1 MQVERSCYRGDEPR
15 RPNGRDTEPYSGNPG
30 NSGQHH
36 AVSRPARSVRAAAA
50 RRRTVP
56 ALSARKSGHTVP
68 PSLLRRVPGYVR
80 NRAGWAGRCCAGACC
95 LPRSEDDEGLRG
107 LARAAD
113 EDGFPLASEATGV
126 AGLAERYAAALFDL
140 ADERRILD
148 EVASDLRQLRAMVQ
162 ASPDLLRLIRSPI
175 LSRDEQSKGIG
186 ALAERAGLSPLVRDF
201 LAVVARNRRLF
212 AVPAMIEAFLAKLAA
227 RRGEVTAE
235 VFAAQPLSEAQLAA
249 LNEQLC
255 RSIGSRV
262 SVDVH
267 VDPGLIGGL
276 VLKLGSRMV
285 DGSIKSKLQRL
296 QLGMKRIA

>member
-1 MQVERSCYRGDEPR
+1 M
-15 RPNGRDTEPYSGNPG
+15 
-30 NSGQHH
+30 
-36 AVSRPARSVRAAAA
+36 
-50 RRRTVP
+50 
-56 ALSARKSGHTVP
+56 
-68 PSLLRRVPGYVR
+68 
-80 NRAGWAGRCCAGACC
+80 
-95 LPRSEDDEGLRG
+95 
-107 LARAAD
+107 
-113 EDGFPLASEATGV
+113 ASETTGV
-126 AGLAERYAAALFDL
+126 SGLAERYAAALFDL

-249 LNEQLC
+249 LNEQLR

-276 VLKLGSRMV
+276 VVKLGSRMV

-296 QLGMKRIA
+296 QLAMKSIA

>member
-1 MQVERSCYRGDEPR
+1 M
-15 RPNGRDTEPYSGNPG
+15 
-30 NSGQHH
+30 
-36 AVSRPARSVRAAAA
+36 
-50 RRRTVP
+50 
-56 ALSARKSGHTVP
+56 
-68 PSLLRRVPGYVR
+68 
-80 NRAGWAGRCCAGACC
+80 
-95 LPRSEDDEGLRG
+95 
-107 LARAAD
+107 
-113 EDGFPLASEATGV
+113 ASETTGV
-126 AGLAERYAAALFDL
+126 SGLAERYAAALFDL

-186 ALAERAGLSPLVRDF
+186 ALAERAGLAPLVRDF

-235 VFAAQPLSEAQLAA
+235 VFAAQPLSEAQFAA
-249 LNEQLC
+249 LNQQLR
-255 RSIGSRV
+255 RSVGSRV
-262 SVDVH
+262 SVDVR

-276 VLKLGSRMV
+276 VVKLGSRMV

-296 QLGMKRIA
+296 QLAMKSIA